1 MTIPARRNAAANV
14 LSPETGCR
22 LDVPGCVKEAGIPS
36 DEA

>member
-1 MTIPARRNAAANV
+1 MAIPERRTAAADV